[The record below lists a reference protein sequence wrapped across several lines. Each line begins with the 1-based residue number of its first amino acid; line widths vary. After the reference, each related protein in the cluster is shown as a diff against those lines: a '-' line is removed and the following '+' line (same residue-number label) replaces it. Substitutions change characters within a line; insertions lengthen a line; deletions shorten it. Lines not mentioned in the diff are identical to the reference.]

1 MGYASYKQLS
11 RPDRKA
17 ARLAMMKSTVSDDQR
32 INVAAVEWAQH
43 NLTVWWIVI
52 AVYASISIILAV
64 ASQGRVIVVSYLVAI
79 AIFSVLR
86 LRSKDRKFRDLYH
99 QARSSD

>member
-1 MGYASYKQLS
+1 
-11 RPDRKA
+11 
-17 ARLAMMKSTVSDDQR
+17 MMKSTVSDDQR
-32 INVAAVEWAQH
+32 INVAAVEGAQH
-43 NLTVWWIVI
+43 NLTMWSIVI
-52 AVYASISIILAV
+52 AFYASISLILAV
-64 ASQGRVIVVSYLVAI
+64 ATQGRIIVVSYLVAN